1 MTSPASNHSSPTWAQ
16 THRASATISP
26 LSALAH
32 RMGEAATTWLSSLTP
47 GQLCHAVYT
56 VADDERKNWHYIPR
70 TRSGLSL
77 RELSGGQQK
86 LAFRLLATGLSERA
100 YGQAL
105 AIMSLEAVLAELEG
119 PARNNPRD
127 PDLYHFTVFGT
138 PSDTEPWGW
147 RVEGHHISLN
157 FLIAGG
163 IASAPQFFGSNPG
176 KVPAHGLTDSGLAG
190 MAGFRVLA
198 LEEDLGRRLITMLD
212 HAQRHRAIILPEAPR
227 DILTTFQRN
236 VTRETAIGL
245 AASSMTEDQQHLLH
259 TLIETYARRMPE
271 ALADHQL
278 DRIARDG
285 TGHIHFG
292 WAGGEHVGDPHYYR
306 LQGPGFLVEYDNTQN
321 GANHIHTVWR
331 DFDAEW
337 GDDLLAN
344 HYAERRHGDHSD
356 HAHGDHGTHGHG
368 PEDHADHSHDVD
380 DHAGHKH

>member
-1 MTSPASNHSSPTWAQ
+1 
-16 THRASATISP
+16 
-26 LSALAH
+26 
-32 RMGEAATTWLSSLTP
+32 
-47 GQLCHAVYT
+47 
-56 VADDERKNWHYIPR
+56 
-70 TRSGLSL
+70 
-77 RELSGGQQK
+77 
-86 LAFRLLATGLSERA
+86 
-100 YGQAL
+100 
-105 AIMSLEAVLAELEG
+105 
-119 PARNNPRD
+119 
-127 PDLYHFTVFGT
+127 
-138 PSDTEPWGW
+138 
-147 RVEGHHISLN
+147 
-157 FLIAGG
+157 
-163 IASAPQFFGSNPG
+163 
-176 KVPAHGLTDSGLAG
+176 

-198 LEEDLGRRLITMLD
+198 LEEDLGRRLVTMLD

-356 HAHGDHGTHGHG
+356 HAHGEHGTHGHG